1 MEPSFGL
8 NSLLVLVIRR
18 TAATNIAQSVRKRP
32 ESELLLPDLP
42 QPRQTERFDDEEEH
56 DQRPED
62 DQGQVRNQARGQ
74 GKPEGMLDRVRG
86 EVQENRQQH
95 DERGAQE
102 GSEDAADAADDDHE
116 QDPEGQV
123 ELESRG
129 LNGPEVG
136 ERV

>member
-1 MEPSFGL
+1 MGMNCSFCAWAPPAASTARPSKAFPNFSDMEPSFGL

-102 GSEDAADAADDDHE
+102 
-116 QDPEGQV
+116 
-123 ELESRG
+123 R
-129 LNGPEVG
+129 
-136 ERV
+136 